1 MLRELETKISEVG
14 RLMLKD
20 RYGAREKH
28 LHEAV
33 FYEDNIDIEDV
44 RYKLGKVKAYL
55 NDIGNILKT

>member
-1 MLRELETKISEVG
+1 MLR
-14 RLMLKD
+14 D

-44 RYKLGKVKAYL
+44 RYELGKVKAYL
-55 NDIGNILKT
+55 NDVGKILRIT